1 MNVDIITLFPEF
13 FDGPLS
19 CGTLRIARQAGV
31 LDVRL
36 SNPRDLTAD
45 GKVDDYQFGGGA
57 GMVMKA
63 EPLIKAVN
71 RVRRAGSKIINFTPK
86 GIPLDQ
92 ALVRDLSRR
101 DHLVLVCGRYKGID
115 ERFNIQFN
123 PMLVS
128 VGDYVLAGGEIAS
141 LVLIEAAV
149 RLLPGV
155 LGNTD
160 SAQSDSLES
169 GLLEAPIYT
178 RPAVFRK
185 QEVPEVLRG
194 GDHRVVDQW
203 RRRAALGETLRRRP
217 DLLPRTR
224 FTKNDLALLLEVLDG
239 N

>member
-19 CGTLRIARQAGV
+19 CGTLRIARQAGA
-31 LDVRL
+31 LEIKL
-36 SNPRDLTAD
+36 TNPRDFTAD

-63 EPLIKAVN
+63 EPLIKAVS
-71 RVRRAGSKIINFTPK
+71 RLRRRGSTIINFTPK
-86 GIPLDQ
+86 GTPLDQ
-92 ALVRDLSRR
+92 ALVRDLSSR
-101 DHLVLVCGRYKGID
+101 DHLILVCGRYKGID
-115 ERFNIQFN
+115 ERFNARFD
-123 PMLVS
+123 PLLVS

-141 LVLIEAAV
+141 LVLVEAAV

-178 RPAVFRK
+178 RPATFRK

-194 GDHRVVDQW
+194 GDHRAVAEW
-203 RRRAALGETLRRRP
+203 RRRLALAETLRRRP

>member
-1 MNVDIITLFPEF
+1 MNVDIVTLFPEF

-19 CGTLRIARQAGV
+19 CGTLRIARQSGA
-31 LDVRL
+31 LEVRL
-36 SNPRDLTAD
+36 TNPRDFTAD
-45 GKVDDYQFGGGA
+45 GKADDYQFGGGA
-57 GMVMKA
+57 GMVLKA
-63 EPLIKAVN
+63 EPLIKAVT
-71 RVRRAGSKIINFTPK
+71 RRRRPGSTIINFTPK
-86 GIPLDQ
+86 GVPLDQ
-92 ALVRDLSRR
+92 ALVRDLARR

-115 ERFNIQFN
+115 ERFNARFD
-123 PMLVS
+123 PLLVS

-141 LVLIEAAV
+141 LVLIEAAA

-160 SAQSDSLES
+160 SARSDSLQS

-185 QEVPEVLRG
+185 HEVPEVLRG
-194 GDHRVVDQW
+194 GDHRAVDEW
-203 RRRAALGETLRRRP
+203 RRRRALAETFRRRP
-217 DLLPRTR
+217 DLLPRNR